1 MPEYGDKENELVVM
15 IDVLKS
21 ELFDIEINLQNA
33 LKQAREKCFSIV
45 KQLITKMGGLSEEL
59 FKDVLV
65 ETGLFYEKLKDECEK
80 EKQMFLNRIE
90 TEEQEIVLSDYAEE
104 ARESIVDLMISE
116 DREVLSELLTHFK
129 EQIDAKI

>member
-90 TEEQEIVLSDYAEE
+90 NEEQDVVLSDYAEE

-129 EQIDAKI
+129 E

>member
-90 TEEQEIVLSDYAEE
+90 NEEQDVVLSDYVEE

-129 EQIDAKI
+129 E

>member
-1 MPEYGDKENELVVM
+1 M
-15 IDVLKS
+15 
-21 ELFDIEINLQNA
+21 
-33 LKQAREKCFSIV
+33 
-45 KQLITKMGGLSEEL
+45 
-59 FKDVLV
+59 

-90 TEEQEIVLSDYAEE
+90 NEEQDVVLSDYAEE

-129 EQIDAKI
+129 E

>member
-1 MPEYGDKENELVVM
+1 
-15 IDVLKS
+15 
-21 ELFDIEINLQNA
+21 
-33 LKQAREKCFSIV
+33 
-45 KQLITKMGGLSEEL
+45 MGSLSEDL

-65 ETGLFYEKLKDECEK
+65 ETGTFYEKLKDECEK

>member
-1 MPEYGDKENELVVM
+1 
-15 IDVLKS
+15 
-21 ELFDIEINLQNA
+21 
-33 LKQAREKCFSIV
+33 
-45 KQLITKMGGLSEEL
+45 MGGLSEEL

-65 ETGLFYEKLKDECEK
+65 ETGAFYEKLKDECEK

-90 TEEQEIVLSDYAEE
+90 NEEQDVVLSDYAEE

>member
-1 MPEYGDKENELVVM
+1 
-15 IDVLKS
+15 
-21 ELFDIEINLQNA
+21 
-33 LKQAREKCFSIV
+33 
-45 KQLITKMGGLSEEL
+45 MGSLSEEL

>member
-1 MPEYGDKENELVVM
+1 
-15 IDVLKS
+15 
-21 ELFDIEINLQNA
+21 
-33 LKQAREKCFSIV
+33 
-45 KQLITKMGGLSEEL
+45 MGSLSEDL

-65 ETGLFYEKLKDECEK
+65 ETGTFYEKLKDECEK

-129 EQIDAKI
+129 E

>member
-129 EQIDAKI
+129 E